1 MRLAGWQRL
10 SGVQPLVLK
19 AETNLDNLNRP
30 IDYYMRNLLWELGDG
45 GQVGEVG
52 VEGFLSGL
60 FDENRSATCSQPRGV
75 RA

>member
-1 MRLAGWQRL
+1 VRLAGWQRL
-10 SGVQPLVLK
+10 SGAQPLVLK

-30 IDYYMRNLLWELGDG
+30 TDYYMRNLLWELRDG

-52 VEGFLSGL
+52 VESFLSGL
-60 FDENRSATCSQPRGV
+60 FDENRSATCSQPHEV